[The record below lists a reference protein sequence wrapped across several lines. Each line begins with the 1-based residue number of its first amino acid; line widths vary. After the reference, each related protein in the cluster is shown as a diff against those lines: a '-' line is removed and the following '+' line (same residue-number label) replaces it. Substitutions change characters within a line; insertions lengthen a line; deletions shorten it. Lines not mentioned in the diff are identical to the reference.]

1 MVFCCD
7 IMTPVAIADAL
18 VFIMYIAYRLIS
30 SAVLTYLV
38 FKRYD
43 PYRLPEQRSS
53 KRFLNPVNY
62 AAFLW
67 LFVFFGL
74 NICLILL
81 TVSFLTDIASGDFP
95 VNLLYNQYP
104 VEINTFLTATTDVA
118 IYVGSLILCEI
129 VIKLAEFVLLT
140 MFVVTRKISVR
151 TEQLM
156 WKKD

>member
-1 MVFCCD
+1 
-7 IMTPVAIADAL
+7 MTPVAIADAL

-67 LFVFFGL
+67 LFVFFEL

-81 TVSFLTDIASGDFP
+81 TVSFLRDIASGDFP

-104 VEINTFLTATTDVA
+104 VEINTFLTAATDVA